1 MNRKILCYLMA
12 FGFMTWSCSTGDDES
27 LAEENIEIEETLT
40 ISESILK
47 LVNDHRQSIGK
58 SALTRNSI
66 ADNLAADH
74 ANYMIVQ
81 KRISHD
87 NFSDRFQ
94 SLQQYVNARGAGE
107 NVAYGYPDAETV
119 MEGWLNSS
127 GHKANIEGDFTHIG
141 IAAIK
146 NSEGVYY
153 YAQLFYR

>member
-1 MNRKILCYLMA
+1 
-12 FGFMTWSCSTGDDES
+12 MTWSCSTDDGET

-58 SALTRNSI
+58 LALTRNST
-66 ADNLAADH
+66 ADDLAADH
-74 ANYMIVQ
+74 TNYMIAQ

-94 SLQQYVNARGAGE
+94 SLQQYVNARAAGE

-119 MEGWLNSS
+119 MEGWLNSP
-127 GHKANIEGDFTHIG
+127 GHKTNIEGDFTHIG

-146 NSEGVYY
+146 NSQGVYY